1 MRNQLDKAIRRVT
14 AARHAEQRR
23 AAVLMIPALLTI
35 LFVSWQLHQVGTAMT
50 DDEYSCGYEEHVHS
64 DTCYTEVLICGYEEE
79 APEPPAD
86 LAEDEAPE
94 PPADSAEDETPEP
107 PADPAEDEALE
118 SPADSAEDE
127 APESP
132 ADSAEEAEEE
142 EEEEDGDAAPA
153 GHSHTADCYQK
164 VLTCTVPE
172 HTHTLECLAD
182 LTADVESPAD
192 WDGQSAGVS
201 SFWSDA
207 MTEIAQRQLGYTESA
222 RNFTVDMAMGEA
234 PAQTHHYT
242 RYGDWY
248 GNPYG
253 NWDVMFVAFCQHY
266 AGIPENVIPQCA
278 SLLQLRTELGNTHP
292 EYITPGGSAAVPG
305 DIVIYRNTNG
315 EETIGIVTAYDG
327 ANLTVVSGAVNG
339 AVATV
344 TVADAAAS
352 DTIRVLDAYRAYT
365 QTGAPDESAPDESA
379 PDESAPDESAPD
391 ESAPAESAPD
401 ESAPDESESNE
412 PAPDGSEEF
421 SLDAD
426 AILARDGAVAY
437 IVWQQPDSLMLAAEG
452 DDTPAAA
459 AASPE
464 YDSSENLKLD
474 NLLTSTDI
482 SINQN
487 GTWTPLDESAPIKD
501 GTEVQVEILYS
512 VPANAF
518 KNAQHIATYTLPKGV
533 YPTRNQTGN
542 ITDSTGKKIG
552 TFTLTEN
559 SPTVTFYFDADE
571 TNHAFDGTFDFTT
584 TINYAEISDSGK
596 IQLGT
601 KIYTIVPEYSLKAEK
616 SHTLSADKSK
626 VSYTVTVNAP
636 NGTNHQSVTIT
647 DQMAAENTASGSYEK
662 DSIKI
667 NEKPLSEYTGATIT
681 YSTDGKGFTITG
693 LPALGYNQ
701 SYTLTYDVAV
711 DAVTGEDGSGT
722 LVNTAKGTADTLQSN
737 EAKDTVTVQ
746 ESSISKTGTY
756 DAAAHRINWVITVK
770 NPGGDL
776 AGYTVTDTPNPS
788 LDIVGD
794 VTLKSSDGAVDTT
807 IKGREFLIGGYTFPA
822 NSTAASYTFT
832 YQTLAPDPENGTV
845 SATNQ
850 ATLEKNALRY
860 TATAVVSTGVGKVDI
875 RKYPGTVKPLENG
888 DQQVMWNITGTIPA
902 GVNSFKIVDNIR
914 APLYG
919 VRPQLEAAIKSTLRL
934 TMEDGTTL
942 TWQQAEDRGIQIQL
956 FFFSNGSDNWSDP
969 DDGNP
974 VSDDTTEVH
983 RIRLQFSRTGSE
995 KLRILRCTISDIPT
1009 VAKTSDMANNTT
1021 KNFVNR
1027 AEIHSD
1033 TAESQG
1039 WNGTYKYTKA
1049 GSITKETSGSSG
1061 GEYQQNNST
1070 DYTPN
1075 KVVWYQIRLNLGD
1088 NVAMD
1093 QPLTVVDKI
1102 PDGMKL
1108 ATDSNFLKD
1117 YMIAADLDT
1126 NSGSKFT
1133 GQIYEWDANIY
1144 SLMFGSNTYWSIDA
1158 SAPGQLT
1165 IQVLPITLQSLIDKD
1180 KTSNHTVEIRYALRL
1195 DDAAWDDRAQEK
1207 KIYTNTATWNG
1218 ASISSSMTITRPKKE
1233 PLEKTGSYDE
1243 TTHQANYTLYVNP
1256 QAEDLAP
1263 DSNTLELTDTM
1274 KSEYFGKTGME
1285 LMLDSIKVYE
1295 YLLKNGEWVKGE
1307 EVTDGVRVEKLEET
1321 PSTRQ
1326 YKFIL
1331 PDAKALVLEYSYK
1344 MNPGGLADDDKKVTN
1359 TAALAGQT
1367 AVSNQVAVKRDS
1379 ASATVNNAVLT
1390 VTKTDSASN
1399 VAITASQADFKLHH
1413 YNRASGNWEPLG
1425 TRQTGANGSFDLT
1438 FAQSPA
1444 AGSAQLIT
1452 GDLYK
1457 LVETKSPKGYALNG
1471 TPHYFIWNDKATD
1484 DTQKEAALADAAG
1497 SPAPDE
1503 LTTKDIHFLGVN
1515 GNRGTMAIPNT
1526 QNILTLHKIWYGLQN
1541 DTIDAPVDEIQVQLY
1556 RYPADKIKASA
1567 KPVGDPITLT
1577 KKNGW
1582 TEKITLEDGYFYYVE
1597 ELGTDTGALIF
1608 YEVNYSE
1615 NNESGVIGGG
1625 TITITNKQK
1634 PSYELPSTG
1643 GIGTTLFY
1651 VIGGGLMAVA
1661 AVLLVT
1667 KKRMNNK

>member
-1 MRNQLDKAIRRVT
+1 MRNQLDKAIRRVM
-14 AARHAEQRR
+14 AARHAEQCRT
-23 AAVLMIPALLTI
+23 AVLMILALLTI

-64 DTCYTEVLICGYEEE
+64 DACYTEVLICGY
-79 APEPPAD
+79 
-86 LAEDEAPE
+86 
-94 PPADSAEDETPEP
+94 
-107 PADPAEDEALE
+107 
-118 SPADSAEDE
+118 EDE

-132 ADSAEEAEEE
+132 ADSAEEEDEAPEPPADAAEEG
-142 EEEEDGDAAPA
+142 GDAAPT

-266 AGIPENVIPQCA
+266 AGIPEDIIPQCA

-292 EYITPGGSAAVPG
+292 EYITPGGSAAAPG
-305 DIVIYRNTNG
+305 DIVLYTNAAG
-315 EETIGIVTAYDG
+315 GETIGIVTAYDG

-339 AVATV
+339 TVTTV
-344 TVADAAAS
+344 TVADAAVS

-365 QTGAPDESAPDESA
+365 QTGAPDESAPAESVPDKPA
-379 PDESAPDESAPD
+379 PDES
-391 ESAPAESAPD
+391 
-401 ESAPDESESNE
+401 
-412 PAPDGSEEF
+412 APDGSEEF
-421 SLDAD
+421 SLDAG

-437 IVWQQPDSLMLAAEG
+437 IVWQQPDSIMLAAEG
-452 DDTPAAA
+452 DDTLAAA
-459 AASPE
+459 PE
-464 YDSSENLKLD
+464 YDSDGNLKLD

-487 GTWTPLDESAPIKD
+487 GKWTPLEESAPIKD
-501 GTEVQVEILYS
+501 GTEVQVGIVYS

-518 KNAQHIATYTLPKGV
+518 RNGQHIATYTLPTGV
-533 YPTRNQTGN
+533 YPKSDLTGD
-542 ITDSTGKKIG
+542 ITDSTEKKIG
-552 TFTLTEN
+552 TFTLTAK
-559 SPTVTFYFDADE
+559 SPTVTFYFDADA
-571 TNHAFDGTFDFTT
+571 TSQAFTGTFNFTT
-584 TINYAEISDSGK
+584 MIDYAETSGSGK

-601 KIYTIVPEYSLKAEK
+601 KAYTIEPKYPLNAEK
-616 SHTLSADKSK
+616 SHNLSADKGT

-636 NGTNHQSVTIT
+636 NGTNNQPVTIT
-647 DQMAAENTASGSYEK
+647 DQMAAENTASGSY
-662 DSIKI
+662 DRDNIKI
-667 NEKPLSEYTGATIT
+667 NGQPLSSYLNATIT
-681 YSTDGKGFTITG
+681 YNTDGKGFTITG

-701 SYTLTYDVAV
+701 SYKLTYDVTV

-737 EAKDTVTVQ
+737 EAKDTVTVR
-746 ESSISKTGTY
+746 ESSITKTGAY
-756 DAAAHRINWVITVK
+756 DAAARRINWVITVK

-776 AGYTVTDTPNPS
+776 AGYRVSDEQIS
-788 LDIVGD
+788 KLDIVGD
-794 VTLKSSDGAVDTT
+794 VTLKSADGAVDIT
-807 IKGREFLIGGYTFPA
+807 INGSDFLANGYTFPE
-822 NSTAASYTFT
+822 NSKADSYTFT
-832 YQTLAPDPENGTV
+832 YQTAAPDPVDGTV

-850 ATLEKNALRY
+850 ATLEKDELRY
-860 TATAVVSTGVGKVDI
+860 TATANVSTGVGEPNI
-875 RKYPGTVKPLENG
+875 RKDLGTVTPLENG
-888 DQQVMWNITGTIPA
+888 DQKVMWNITGTVPA

-914 APLYG
+914 NPLYG
-919 VRPQLEAAIKSTLRL
+919 VKSQLETAIQNRLRL

-942 TWQQAEDRGIQIQL
+942 TWKQAVDQGIQIQL
-956 FFFSNGSDNWSDP
+956 FLYSNGSNDWDDP
-969 DDGNP
+969 NNGSP
-974 VSDDTTEVH
+974 VSDDTAEVH
-983 RIRLQFSRTGSE
+983 RIRLQFSRTDGE
-995 KLRILRCTISDIPT
+995 KLRISRCTISDIPT
-1009 VAKTSDMANNTT
+1009 VAKTSAMANNTT
-1021 KNFVNR
+1021 QLFVNR
-1027 AEIHSD
+1027 AEIH
-1033 TAESQG
+1033 TNNAGNQG
-1039 WNGTYKYTKA
+1039 WNGIYKYTK
-1049 GSITKETSGSSG
+1049 GSITKEASSSSG
-1061 GEYQQNNST
+1061 DGYQQTNNT
-1070 DYTPN
+1070 TYAKN
-1075 KVVWYQIRLNLGD
+1075 KVIWYSIKLNLGSGD
-1088 NVAMD
+1088 VD
-1093 QPLTVVDKI
+1093 KSQTLTVVDKI

-1108 ATDSNFLKD
+1108 ATDGNFLKD

-1126 NSGSKFT
+1126 NSGSKYT
-1133 GQIYEWDANIY
+1133 GQIKPRGANTY
-1144 SLMFGSNTYWSIDA
+1144 SLMFGSDTYWSIDTSVA
-1158 SAPGQLT
+1158 GQLT
-1165 IQVLPITLQSLIDKD
+1165 IQVLPITLEKLIDQNK
-1180 KTSNHTVEIRYALRL
+1180 KTDHTVEIRYALRL
-1195 DDAAWDDRAQEK
+1195 DDAAWDERAQEEK
-1207 KIYTNTATWNG
+1207 TYTNTATWNG

-1233 PLEKTGSYDE
+1233 SLGKTGSYDE

-1263 DSNTLELTDTM
+1263 GSNTLELTDTM

-1307 EVTDGVRVEKLEET
+1307 EVKNGVRVEKVEET
-1321 PSTRQ
+1321 ASTRQ

-1331 PDAKALVLEYSYK
+1331 PDEKALVLEYSYK

-1359 TAALAGQT
+1359 TAALAGKT
-1367 AVSNQVAVKRDS
+1367 PVSNQVSVKRDS

-1399 VAITASQADFKLHH
+1399 VAITASPAAFDLYH
-1413 YNRASGNWEPLG
+1413 YNKASGNWESLG
-1425 TRQTGANGSFDLT
+1425 TRQTGTNGSFDLT

-1444 AGSAQLIT
+1444 EGSAQLIT

-1457 LVETKSPKGYALNG
+1457 LVETEPPTGYALNA
-1471 TPHYFIWNDKATD
+1471 TPHYFIWNATATD
-1484 DTQKEAALADAAG
+1484 DSKKAEALTDAAG
-1497 SPAPDE
+1497 NPAPDK
-1503 LTTKDIHFLGVN
+1503 LTIADIHFLGVN
-1515 GNRGTMAIPNT
+1515 GNRTTMAIPNT
-1526 QNILTLHKIWYGLQN
+1526 QNILTLRKIWYGLEN
-1541 DTIDAPVDEIQVQLY
+1541 DTIEAPVDTIQVQLY
-1556 RYPADKIKASA
+1556 RYPATNLKISA
-1567 KPVGDPITLT
+1567 EPVGGPITLT
-1577 KKNGW
+1577 KEDGW
-1582 TEKITLEDGYFYYVE
+1582 TKKIPLESGYIYYVE

-1615 NNESGVIGGG
+1615 NNETGVIGGG

>member
-1 MRNQLDKAIRRVT
+1 MRNQLDKAIRRVM
-14 AARHAEQRR
+14 AARHAEQCRT
-23 AAVLMIPALLTI
+23 AVLMILALLTI

-64 DTCYTEVLICGYEEE
+64 DACYTEVLICGY
-79 APEPPAD
+79 
-86 LAEDEAPE
+86 
-94 PPADSAEDETPEP
+94 
-107 PADPAEDEALE
+107 
-118 SPADSAEDE
+118 EDE

-132 ADSAEEAEEE
+132 ADSAEEEDEAPEPPADAAEEG
-142 EEEEDGDAAPA
+142 GDAAPT

-266 AGIPENVIPQCA
+266 AGIPEDIIPQCA

-292 EYITPGGSAAVPG
+292 EYITPGGSAAAPG
-305 DIVIYRNTNG
+305 DIVLYTNAAG
-315 EETIGIVTAYDG
+315 GETIGIVTAYDG

-339 AVATV
+339 TVTTV
-344 TVADAAAS
+344 TVADAAVS

-365 QTGAPDESAPDESA
+365 QTGAPDESAPAESVPDKPA
-379 PDESAPDESAPD
+379 PDES
-391 ESAPAESAPD
+391 
-401 ESAPDESESNE
+401 
-412 PAPDGSEEF
+412 APDGSEEF
-421 SLDAD
+421 SLDAG

-437 IVWQQPDSLMLAAEG
+437 IVWQQPDSIMLAAEG
-452 DDTPAAA
+452 DDTLAAA
-459 AASPE
+459 PE
-464 YDSSENLKLD
+464 YDSDGNLKLD

-487 GTWTPLDESAPIKD
+487 GKWTPLEESAPIKD
-501 GTEVQVEILYS
+501 GTEVQVGIVYS

-518 KNAQHIATYTLPKGV
+518 RNGQHIATYTLPTGV
-533 YPTRNQTGN
+533 YPKSDLTGD
-542 ITDSTGKKIG
+542 ITDSTEKKIG
-552 TFTLTEN
+552 TFTLTAK
-559 SPTVTFYFDADE
+559 SPTVTFYFDADA
-571 TNHAFDGTFDFTT
+571 TSQAFTGTFNFTT
-584 TINYAEISDSGK
+584 MIDYAETSGSGK

-601 KIYTIVPEYSLKAEK
+601 KAYTIEPKYPLNAEK
-616 SHTLSADKSK
+616 SHNLSADKGT

-636 NGTNHQSVTIT
+636 NGTNNQPVTIT
-647 DQMAAENTASGSYEK
+647 DQMAAENTASGSY
-662 DSIKI
+662 DRDNIKI
-667 NEKPLSEYTGATIT
+667 NGQPLSSYLNATIT
-681 YSTDGKGFTITG
+681 YNTDGKGFTITG

-701 SYTLTYDVAV
+701 SYKLTYDVTV

-737 EAKDTVTVQ
+737 EAKDTVTVR
-746 ESSISKTGTY
+746 ESSITKTGAY
-756 DAAAHRINWVITVK
+756 DAAARRINWVITVK

-776 AGYTVTDTPNPS
+776 AGYRVSDEQIS
-788 LDIVGD
+788 KLDIVGD
-794 VTLKSSDGAVDTT
+794 VTLKSADGAVDIT
-807 IKGREFLIGGYTFPA
+807 INGSDFLANGYTFPE
-822 NSTAASYTFT
+822 NSKADSYTFT
-832 YQTLAPDPENGTV
+832 YQTAAPDPVDGTV

-850 ATLEKNALRY
+850 ATLEKDELRY
-860 TATAVVSTGVGKVDI
+860 TATANVSTGVGEPNI
-875 RKYPGTVKPLENG
+875 RKDLGTVTPLENG
-888 DQQVMWNITGTIPA
+888 DQKVMWNITGTVPA

-914 APLYG
+914 NPLYG
-919 VRPQLEAAIKSTLRL
+919 VKSQLETAIQNRLRL

-942 TWQQAEDRGIQIQL
+942 TWKQAVDQGIQIQL
-956 FFFSNGSDNWSDP
+956 FLYSNGSNDWDDP
-969 DDGNP
+969 NNGSP
-974 VSDDTTEVH
+974 VSDDTAEVH
-983 RIRLQFSRTGSE
+983 RIRLQFSRTDGE
-995 KLRILRCTISDIPT
+995 KLRISRCTISDIPT
-1009 VAKTSDMANNTT
+1009 VAKTSAMANNTT
-1021 KNFVNR
+1021 QLFVNR
-1027 AEIHSD
+1027 AEIH
-1033 TAESQG
+1033 TNNAGNQG
-1039 WNGTYKYTKA
+1039 WNGIYKYTK
-1049 GSITKETSGSSG
+1049 GSITKEASSSSG
-1061 GEYQQNNST
+1061 DGYQQTNNT
-1070 DYTPN
+1070 TYAKN
-1075 KVVWYQIRLNLGD
+1075 KVIWYSIKLNLGSGD
-1088 NVAMD
+1088 VD
-1093 QPLTVVDKI
+1093 KSQTLTVVDKI

-1108 ATDSNFLKD
+1108 ATDGNFLKD

-1126 NSGSKFT
+1126 NSGSKYT
-1133 GQIYEWDANIY
+1133 GQIKPRGANTY
-1144 SLMFGSNTYWSIDA
+1144 SLMFGSDTYWSIDTSVA
-1158 SAPGQLT
+1158 GQLT
-1165 IQVLPITLQSLIDKD
+1165 IQVLPITLEKLIDQNK
-1180 KTSNHTVEIRYALRL
+1180 KTDHTVEIRYALRL
-1195 DDAAWDDRAQEK
+1195 DDAAWDERAQEEK
-1207 KIYTNTATWNG
+1207 TYTNTATWNG

-1233 PLEKTGSYDE
+1233 SLGKTGSYDE

-1263 DSNTLELTDTM
+1263 GSNTLELTDTM

-1307 EVTDGVRVEKLEET
+1307 EVKNGVRVEKVEET
-1321 PSTRQ
+1321 ASTRQ

-1331 PDAKALVLEYSYK
+1331 PDEKALVLEYSYK

-1359 TAALAGQT
+1359 TAALAGKT
-1367 AVSNQVAVKRDS
+1367 PVSNQVSVKRDS

-1399 VAITASQADFKLHH
+1399 VAITASPAAFDLYH
-1413 YNRASGNWEPLG
+1413 YNKASGNWESLG
-1425 TRQTGANGSFDLT
+1425 TRQTGTNGSFDLT

-1444 AGSAQLIT
+1444 EGSAQLIT

-1457 LVETKSPKGYALNG
+1457 LVETEPPTGYALNA
-1471 TPHYFIWNDKATD
+1471 TPHYFIWNATATD
-1484 DTQKEAALADAAG
+1484 DSKKAEALTDAAG
-1497 SPAPDE
+1497 NPAPDK
-1503 LTTKDIHFLGVN
+1503 LTIADIHFLGVN
-1515 GNRGTMAIPNT
+1515 GNRTTMAIPNT
-1526 QNILTLHKIWYGLQN
+1526 QNILTLRKIWYGLEN
-1541 DTIDAPVDEIQVQLY
+1541 DTIEAPVDTIQVQLY
-1556 RYPADKIKASA
+1556 RYPATNLKISA
-1567 KPVGDPITLT
+1567 EPVGGPITLT
-1577 KKNGW
+1577 KEDGW
-1582 TEKITLEDGYFYYVE
+1582 TKKIPLESGYIYYVE

-1615 NNESGVIGGG
+1615 NNETGVTGGG